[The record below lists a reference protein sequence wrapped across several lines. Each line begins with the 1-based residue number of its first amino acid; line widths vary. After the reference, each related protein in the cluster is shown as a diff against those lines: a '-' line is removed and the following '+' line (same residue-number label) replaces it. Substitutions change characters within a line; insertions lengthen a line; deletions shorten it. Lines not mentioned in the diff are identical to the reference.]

1 MRYKTL
7 FVHKE
12 PFRHLLQFPLLL
24 QLKSMELKHVGGKQ
38 ISIKVSQCV
47 FSGRICFTLQL
58 TLLAVRAWIT
68 RTTAV
73 FPPDSG
79 PPLKQRTHLVV
90 SLWARDWRIN
100 HWNDFFIMQPITVC
114 WCKLWPKVFVCY
126 HLTFWDRFWKRQS
139 AYHWHLFSFSP

>member
-100 HWNDFFIMQPITVC
+100 HLNYFFNAAHHCLLMQALAQSVC
-114 WCKLWPKVFVCY
+114 VLSSHILRQILKKTKCIS
-126 HLTFWDRFWKRQS
+126 LTFV
-139 AYHWHLFSFSP
+139 